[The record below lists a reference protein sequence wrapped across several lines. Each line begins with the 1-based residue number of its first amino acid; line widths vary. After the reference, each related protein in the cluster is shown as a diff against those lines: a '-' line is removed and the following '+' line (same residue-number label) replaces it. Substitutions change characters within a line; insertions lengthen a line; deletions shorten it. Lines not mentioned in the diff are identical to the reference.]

1 VTEVRAIPSSLED
14 ALDGFLAHLRV
25 ERGRSPNTLAAYAQD
40 VGAFVRWLDTRGV
53 QTAAGVD
60 PDHLADWLV
69 ARAGAGIGLRSLA
82 RARSAIRQF
91 LKFLVEEGEIAG
103 DRTERVRA
111 PRFHRPLPVVLSSAQ
126 IEAILD
132 APDPSSP
139 LGVRDRAMV
148 QLMYSAGLR
157 VSELVGLRVDG
168 VSLSPPIVRV
178 FGKGGKER
186 LVPMGA
192 VAAEALARYAQF
204 ARPAFARDPRQPAF
218 FLAEHG
224 GPMTR
229 QNLWERL
236 LRHARIA
243 GVPGKVSPH
252 VLRHS
257 FATHLLSHGADL
269 RAIQAML
276 GHADISTTQI
286 YTSVS
291 RERLAAIH
299 AEAHPRGR
307 GRRKG

>member
-1 VTEVRAIPSSLED
+1 MTGGAATTLEG

-25 ERGRSPNTLAAYAQD
+25 ERGRSRHTLAAYGQD
-40 VGAFVRWLDTRGV
+40 VGGFVRWLAERGV
-53 QTAAGVD
+53 QAAPDVG

-69 ARAGAGIGLRSLA
+69 AREGEGIGLRSLA

-111 PRFHRPLPVVLSSAQ
+111 PRFHRPLPVVLSAAQ

-132 APDPSSP
+132 APDPSTR

-192 VAAEALARYAQF
+192 VAAEALALYARDV
-204 ARPAFARDPRQPAF
+204 RPAMASDPRQSSF

-236 LRHARIA
+236 LRHARVA

-257 FATHLLSHGADL
+257 FATHLLTHGADL

-291 RERLAAIH
+291 RERLRAIH

-307 GRRKG
+307 GRRQG